1 MPRKLGRTTDHRMA
15 MLRAMVTYL
24 LKPKWHDEYG
34 ERFTDVKYGNQP
46 HNTYDLF
53 LPNDATKNDSLALIL
68 YVHGGSWLGG
78 DKNEHHNDCYKGVQR
93 GYATATRRTS
103 RC

>member
-1 MPRKLGRTTDHRMA
+1 MKHFSRKNCLNKGCGCLLG
-15 MLRAMVTYL
+15 LILILAMVTYL

-68 YVHGGSWLGG
+68 YVRTEPSC
-78 DKNEHHNDCYKGVQR
+78 KS
-93 GYATATRRTS
+93 RTS
-103 RC
+103 GLA